1 MATGAEGERVAAVA
15 GAMTSALWFMLSMCA
30 DGWTADEWVE
40 WLEVIVTGNV
50 AMGVGRVI
58 C

>member
-1 MATGAEGERVAAVA
+1 MAAVA